1 MRKTIIII
9 AILLL
14 AVMLFSACANK
25 DSNGLRIN
33 GPGKLKN
40 EPEQS
45 EQVKEETITEA
56 EANIRDNDEV
66 DMPAETATPS
76 ASATAAASATPDAQ
90 STEAPNTEPPK
101 TEAPTLPSND
111 YTKLMPVLRIPLKEV
126 IDNEFGTTAV
136 YNTVSD
142 KDFEAIVNAAQK
154 KGFTENIEQAE
165 LTFTATNKDGM
176 FIKIAV
182 DSEALRI
189 SVYADEKHFE

>member
-45 EQVKEETITEA
+45 EQVTEA

-90 STEAPNTEPPK
+90 STEPPK

-111 YTKLMPVLRIPLKEV
+111 YTKLMPALRIPLKEV

>member
-1 MRKTIIII
+1 MEQEMRKTIIII

-45 EQVKEETITEA
+45 EQVKEETITGA

-76 ASATAAASATPDAQ
+76 ASATAAASATPDVQ
-90 STEAPNTEPPK
+90 STEPPK

-111 YTKLMPVLRIPLKEV
+111 YTKLMPALRIPLKEV

>member
-1 MRKTIIII
+1 MRKIKLI
-9 AILLL
+9 ALLL
-14 AVMLFSACANK
+14 ALSMFFMLMVACNKENGEGSIGDRLSEGMRNGYREGGSEGEEGDLTSAIPNDIIADPNQPQ
-25 DSNGLRIN
+25 DDAL
-33 GPGKLKN
+33 
-40 EPEQS
+40 PEN
-45 EQVKEETITEA
+45 TFTA
-56 EANIRDNDEV
+56 L
-66 DMPAETATPS
+66 MPA
-76 ASATAAASATPDAQ
+76 
-90 STEAPNTEPPK
+90 
-101 TEAPTLPSND
+101 
-111 YTKLMPVLRIPLKEV
+111 LRIPLKEV